1 MEMRFWRVGESK
13 FFLPPFGFCPFSGR
27 ELLGATFHRA
37 LPCAMS
43 FLPRWGVKKFRRSVR

>member
-13 FFLPPFGFCPFSGR
+13 FFFRRLLAFALSWR
-27 ELLGATFHRA
+27 ELLGAIFHRA

-43 FLPRWGVKKFRRSVR
+43 LLPRWGVKKFAAT